1 MSNNGVETEDKPPA
15 PPMRNTSTMIGSG
28 SKDAGTLNHGSK
40 PLPPNPEEKKKRDRF
55 YRSILPGDKTNKKK
69 EKERPEIS
77 LPSDFE
83 HTIHVG
89 FDAVT
94 GEFTG
99 MPEQWARLLQTSNI
113 TKLEQKKNPQAVLDV
128 LEFYNSKKTSS
139 SQKYMSFTDKLAEDY
154 NSSNTL
160 NVKAVSETPAV
171 PSVSEDEDDEDDA
184 APPPV
189 IAPRPEHT
197 KSIYTRS
204 VIDPLPPPTRDAATS
219 PIPSPSENSTTAP
232 DLLVRNTEKQKK
244 KPKMSDEE
252 ILEKLRSIVSVGDPK
267 KKYTRFEK
275 IGQGASGT
283 VYTAMDVATGQE
295 VAIKQMNL
303 QQQPKKELIINEI
316 LVMRENKNPNI
327 VNYLDSYLVGEELW
341 VVMEYLAGGSL
352 TDVVTETCM
361 DEGQIAAV
369 CRECLQALEFL
380 HSNQVI
386 HRDIKSDNILLGM
399 DGSVK
404 LTDFG
409 FCAQITPEQSKRST
423 MVGTPY
429 WMAPEVVT
437 RKAYGPKVDI
447 WSLGIMAIEMIEGE
461 PPYLNEN
468 PLRALYLIATN
479 GTPELQNPE
488 KLSPI
493 FRDFLNRCLE
503 MDVEKR
509 GSAKELLQVL
519 AMCLLAEGQQLYLHW
534 SHKIG
539 TFLVLGFSITA
550 LFILSVLWGDQWK
563 TVRLSFQI
571 TAPYL
576 HIGAITVMVLLSWP
590 MALYAIRADKK
601 VVQVV
606 IVGPYLAIL
615 LFLFLIPLGM
625 YSPCIREVGT
635 LGPKPALIG
644 HRGAPMLAPENT
656 EMSFQKTIEHGGDGL
671 ETDVTISYDGV
682 PFLMHDSTLRRTTN
696 IREVYPNDTAQNA
709 ALFSWD
715 TLKELNAGA
724 WFLKDKPFSCMD
736 SLSRAD
742 QNQAMNQSIY
752 KLSNFLRL
760 ADSQNKLV
768 IFDLYRPPEK
778 HPYRYS
784 WINRTLEVI
793 LNESGIRPHLV
804 LWLENDMRSFV
815 HSVAPGFQQTM
826 GTKAPVEDLLMDNI
840 VKLNLAY
847 TEMSSE
853 DIRQLPLGL
862 LKEIR

>member
-1 MSNNGVETEDKPPA
+1 MEASS
-15 PPMRNTSTMIGSG
+15 TS
-28 SKDAGTLNHGSK
+28 L
-40 PLPPNPEEKKKRDRF
+40 KRIKFGKLKVVR
-55 YRSILPGDKTNKKK
+55 R
-69 EKERPEIS
+69 
-77 LPSDFE
+77 
-83 HTIHVG
+83 H
-89 FDAVT
+89 
-94 GEFTG
+94 
-99 MPEQWARLLQTSNI
+99 LLQRYEHQPFISCLAGFYSCRWKRYQRRRTEPGKCCCKTRECVFFPLLVGAFCFS
-113 TKLEQKKNPQAVLDV
+113 LVFLYMWGEAKN
-128 LEFYNSKKTSS
+128 
-139 SQKYMSFTDKLAEDY
+139 DY
-154 NSSNTL
+154 NNFDWYNYGNLGFWFLWSL
-160 NVKAVSETPAV
+160 V
-171 PSVSEDEDDEDDA
+171 
-184 APPPV
+184 
-189 IAPRPEHT
+189 
-197 KSIYTRS
+197 
-204 VIDPLPPPTRDAATS
+204 
-219 PIPSPSENSTTAP
+219 
-232 DLLVRNTEKQKK
+232 LLVVAA
-244 KPKMSDEE
+244 
-252 ILEKLRSIVSVGDPK
+252 ILFM
-267 KKYTRFEK
+267 Y
-275 IGQGASGT
+275 
-283 VYTAMDVATGQE
+283 
-295 VAIKQMNL
+295 
-303 QQQPKKELIINEI
+303 
-316 LVMRENKNPNI
+316 
-327 VNYLDSYLVGEELW
+327 
-341 VVMEYLAGGSL
+341 
-352 TDVVTETCM
+352 
-361 DEGQIAAV
+361 IA
-369 CRECLQALEFL
+369 
-380 HSNQVI
+380 
-386 HRDIKSDNILLGM
+386 LL
-399 DGSVK
+399 
-404 LTDFG
+404 L
-409 FCAQITPEQSKRST
+409 
-423 MVGTPY
+423 
-429 WMAPEVVT
+429 
-437 RKAYGPKVDI
+437 
-447 WSLGIMAIEMIEGE
+447 
-461 PPYLNEN
+461 
-468 PLRALYLIATN
+468 
-479 GTPELQNPE
+479 
-488 KLSPI
+488 
-493 FRDFLNRCLE
+493 
-503 MDVEKR
+503 
-509 GSAKELLQVL
+509 VL

-576 HIGAITVMVLLSWP
+576 HIGAITIMVLLSWP

-625 YSPCIREVGT
+625 YSPCIREEGT

-682 PFLMHDSTLRRTTN
+682 PFLMHDSSLRRTTN

-724 WFLKDKPFSCMD
+724 WFLKDKPFSCMG

-853 DIRQLPLGL
+853 DIRKYAEANITTNLYVINEPWLFSLAWCSGAHSVTTNAVHTLKNLSQPLFLMTPQQYNIMWILTDLASVL
-862 LKEIR
+862 LISLIFALHWWRERSFSCCAHDGGSMLESGTYNKFRTELSNMPAVVA

>member
-1 MSNNGVETEDKPPA
+1 MEA
-15 PPMRNTSTMIGSG
+15 TSTS
-28 SKDAGTLNHGSK
+28 L
-40 PLPPNPEEKKKRDRF
+40 KRMKFGKLKVVR
-55 YRSILPGDKTNKKK
+55 R
-69 EKERPEIS
+69 
-77 LPSDFE
+77 
-83 HTIHVG
+83 H
-89 FDAVT
+89 
-94 GEFTG
+94 
-99 MPEQWARLLQTSNI
+99 LLQRYEHQPFISCLAGFYSCRWKRYQRRRTEPGKCCCKTRECVFFPLLVGAFCFS
-113 TKLEQKKNPQAVLDV
+113 LVFLYMWGEAKN
-128 LEFYNSKKTSS
+128 
-139 SQKYMSFTDKLAEDY
+139 DY
-154 NSSNTL
+154 NNFDWYNYGNLGFWFLWSL
-160 NVKAVSETPAV
+160 V
-171 PSVSEDEDDEDDA
+171 
-184 APPPV
+184 
-189 IAPRPEHT
+189 
-197 KSIYTRS
+197 
-204 VIDPLPPPTRDAATS
+204 
-219 PIPSPSENSTTAP
+219 
-232 DLLVRNTEKQKK
+232 LLVVAA
-244 KPKMSDEE
+244 
-252 ILEKLRSIVSVGDPK
+252 ILFM
-267 KKYTRFEK
+267 Y
-275 IGQGASGT
+275 
-283 VYTAMDVATGQE
+283 
-295 VAIKQMNL
+295 
-303 QQQPKKELIINEI
+303 
-316 LVMRENKNPNI
+316 
-327 VNYLDSYLVGEELW
+327 
-341 VVMEYLAGGSL
+341 
-352 TDVVTETCM
+352 
-361 DEGQIAAV
+361 IA
-369 CRECLQALEFL
+369 
-380 HSNQVI
+380 
-386 HRDIKSDNILLGM
+386 LL
-399 DGSVK
+399 
-404 LTDFG
+404 L
-409 FCAQITPEQSKRST
+409 
-423 MVGTPY
+423 
-429 WMAPEVVT
+429 
-437 RKAYGPKVDI
+437 
-447 WSLGIMAIEMIEGE
+447 
-461 PPYLNEN
+461 
-468 PLRALYLIATN
+468 
-479 GTPELQNPE
+479 
-488 KLSPI
+488 
-493 FRDFLNRCLE
+493 
-503 MDVEKR
+503 
-509 GSAKELLQVL
+509 VL

-576 HIGAITVMVLLSWP
+576 HIGAITIMVLLSWP

-682 PFLMHDSTLRRTTN
+682 PFLMHDSSLKRTTN
-696 IREVYPNDTAQNA
+696 VREVYPNDTAQNA

-715 TLKELNAGA
+715 ALKELNAGA
-724 WFLKDKPFSCMD
+724 WFLKDKPFSCMG

-742 QNQAMNQSIY
+742 QIQAMNQSIY

-778 HPYRYS
+778 HPYRHS

-853 DIRQLPLGL
+853 DIRKYAEANITTNLYVINEPWLFSLAWCSGAHSVTTNAIHMLKNLSQPLFLMTPQQYNIMWILTDLASVL
-862 LKEIR
+862 LISLIFALHWWRERSFSCCAHDGGSMLESGTYNKFRTELSNMPAVVA

>member
-1 MSNNGVETEDKPPA
+1 MEA
-15 PPMRNTSTMIGSG
+15 TSTS
-28 SKDAGTLNHGSK
+28 L
-40 PLPPNPEEKKKRDRF
+40 KRIKFGKLKVVR
-55 YRSILPGDKTNKKK
+55 R
-69 EKERPEIS
+69 
-77 LPSDFE
+77 
-83 HTIHVG
+83 H
-89 FDAVT
+89 
-94 GEFTG
+94 
-99 MPEQWARLLQTSNI
+99 LLQRYEHQPFISCLAGFYSCRWKRYQRRRTEPGKCCCKTRECVFFPLLVGAFCFS
-113 TKLEQKKNPQAVLDV
+113 LVFLYMWGEAKN
-128 LEFYNSKKTSS
+128 
-139 SQKYMSFTDKLAEDY
+139 DY
-154 NSSNTL
+154 NNFDWYNYGNLGFWFLWSL
-160 NVKAVSETPAV
+160 V
-171 PSVSEDEDDEDDA
+171 
-184 APPPV
+184 
-189 IAPRPEHT
+189 
-197 KSIYTRS
+197 
-204 VIDPLPPPTRDAATS
+204 
-219 PIPSPSENSTTAP
+219 
-232 DLLVRNTEKQKK
+232 LLVVAA
-244 KPKMSDEE
+244 
-252 ILEKLRSIVSVGDPK
+252 ILFM
-267 KKYTRFEK
+267 Y
-275 IGQGASGT
+275 
-283 VYTAMDVATGQE
+283 
-295 VAIKQMNL
+295 
-303 QQQPKKELIINEI
+303 
-316 LVMRENKNPNI
+316 
-327 VNYLDSYLVGEELW
+327 
-341 VVMEYLAGGSL
+341 
-352 TDVVTETCM
+352 
-361 DEGQIAAV
+361 IA
-369 CRECLQALEFL
+369 
-380 HSNQVI
+380 
-386 HRDIKSDNILLGM
+386 LL
-399 DGSVK
+399 
-404 LTDFG
+404 L
-409 FCAQITPEQSKRST
+409 
-423 MVGTPY
+423 
-429 WMAPEVVT
+429 
-437 RKAYGPKVDI
+437 
-447 WSLGIMAIEMIEGE
+447 
-461 PPYLNEN
+461 
-468 PLRALYLIATN
+468 
-479 GTPELQNPE
+479 
-488 KLSPI
+488 
-493 FRDFLNRCLE
+493 
-503 MDVEKR
+503 
-509 GSAKELLQVL
+509 VL

-576 HIGAITVMVLLSWP
+576 HIGAITIMVLLSWP

-682 PFLMHDSTLRRTTN
+682 PFLMHDSSLRRTTN
-696 IREVYPNDTAQNA
+696 VKEVYPNDTAQNA

-715 TLKELNAGA
+715 ALKELNAGA
-724 WFLKDKPFSCMD
+724 WFLKDKPFSCMG

-853 DIRQLPLGL
+853 DIRKYAEANITTNLYVINEPWLFSLAWCSGAHSVTTNAVHTLKNLSQPLFLMTPQQYNIMWILTDLASVL
-862 LKEIR
+862 LISLIFALHWWRERSFSCCAHDGGSMLESGTYNKFRTELSNMPAVVA